1 MLRSRR
7 LRAGRA
13 AIYGNSRQL
22 QVTPSSPLEWSKFGE
37 RMNANYWCTEPSRS
51 IPQRTYRSCDFFL
64 DATANN
70 SGFTRIAPAL
80 IYAVRPRIR
89 GAATTDAFNATRRR
103 SATSAAGKSAH
114 SEATRRSAATPPTS
128 QRARK
133 IKRRARTPPQPGC
146 PSSSTMGP
154 Q

>member
-1 MLRSRR
+1 MLRSPA
-7 LRAGRA
+7 LAQWKGS
-13 AIYGNSRQL
+13 YLCTSQL
-22 QVTPSSPLEWSKFGE
+22 QVTPSSPLEGSKFGE

-51 IPQRTYRSCDFFL
+51 TPPRIYRSCEFFL
-64 DATANN
+64 ETANN

-80 IYAVRPRIR
+80 IYVVRPRIR

-114 SEATRRSAATPPTS
+114 SEATRRSAATPQTS

-133 IKRRARTPPQPGC
+133 INAARARRRRALNNNVHPP
-146 PSSSTMGP
+146 T
-154 Q
+154 